1 MDDPIR
7 RKERAALVSIFIS
20 VALTLGKVVAGVL
33 TGSLALLSE
42 AANNLGDTGVTIVT
56 YFVIKIAHKPADD
69 DHPFG
74 HGKVEA
80 LAALAETGLLFA
92 VSISIAI
99 EAVRRLVDGLAAVQ
113 PNALGFAVL
122 GLSIIVDLGRWR
134 MLSRI
139 ARETRSDALAADA
152 LNFAT
157 DIIGSALALAGLG
170 AAAAGYPQADAIAAL
185 AVALFIAVA
194 GFRLARRTINTLID
208 AAPVSLVEP
217 IRATARDVPGVAGV
231 KAVRLRRAGSE
242 TLGEIAIQVA
252 RTLPLD
258 RVAAIRDE
266 VAKRIGAA
274 HPGVALTVSDQPL
287 ALDDETILERILLI
301 AAKRH
306 VPVHNILVQAVD
318 ERLSISF
325 DVEIDSRMPHGRAH
339 EIASALEAA
348 VADELGS
355 AAEVETHIE
364 PLHPSDLVG
373 EVVTADL
380 QAAVA
385 AALAERAPN
394 AAVVSRVHD
403 VRVRRTPAGLIV
415 NYHCQ
420 VDPAL
425 SVAEVHDQV
434 DRLDRR
440 MRLDF
445 PEIVRIVGHAEP
457 LRPAI

>member
-1 MDDPIR
+1 M
-7 RKERAALVSIFIS
+7 
-20 VALTLGKVVAGVL
+20 
-33 TGSLALLSE
+33 
-42 AANNLGDTGVTIVT
+42 
-56 YFVIKIAHKPADD
+56 
-69 DHPFG
+69 
-74 HGKVEA
+74 
-80 LAALAETGLLFA
+80 
-92 VSISIAI
+92 
-99 EAVRRLVDGLAAVQ
+99 RRLVDGLAAVQ

-287 ALDDETILERILLI
+287 ALDDETMTRTHLAHRSQ
-301 AAKRH
+301 AARARAQHHWCRQSTGGCPSASTSK
-306 VPVHNILVQAVD
+306 
-318 ERLSISF
+318 
-325 DVEIDSRMPHGRAH
+325 IDSRMPHGRAH

-348 VADELGS
+348 VADELGRATS
-355 AAEVETHIE
+355 EVETHIE
-364 PLHPSDLVG
+364 PQHPCDLVG
-373 EVVTADL
+373 EEASRPSYRRRSPCRARGSARPNVADRVARARRAG
-380 QAAVA
+380 AADA
-385 AALAERAPN
+385 CRAHRQLPL
-394 AAVVSRVHD
+394 SGRPGP
-403 VRVRRTPAGLIV
+403 VRRRGA
-415 NYHCQ
+415 
-420 VDPAL
+420 
-425 SVAEVHDQV
+425 
-434 DRLDRR
+434 
-440 MRLDF
+440 
-445 PEIVRIVGHAEP
+445 
-457 LRPAI
+457 